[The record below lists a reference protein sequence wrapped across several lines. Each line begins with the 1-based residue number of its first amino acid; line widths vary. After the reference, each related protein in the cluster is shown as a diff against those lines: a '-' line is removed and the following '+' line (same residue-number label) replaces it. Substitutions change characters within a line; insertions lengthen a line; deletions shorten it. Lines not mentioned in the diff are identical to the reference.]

1 MQFVKSLSTVG
12 YAGFRGSTQIDPI
25 WNAYLL
31 ALVLEVAPAIESA
44 RIPTTKDIVFSYR
57 FRPDKTEN
65 TLFDPDLGWGPYHQH
80 ALACSKATHYVVA
93 TDISDFYPRVYH
105 HRLENALGL
114 ATDNS
119 EVVRRIMN
127 ILTSLSSGTSYGLPI
142 GGQAARILAELVLNR
157 TDLLLAASGI
167 QFSRFVDDY
176 LIYTDS
182 RESAQSA
189 LVELSETLLTNEGL
203 TLSRAKTRVMTSS
216 EFARS
221 SPLAMPDTADS
232 EDESS
237 TRQFLQIR
245 LKFDPYSPSADNDY
259 EELKD
264 ELKKFNIMTML
275 TREIRK
281 SRVDEIVVRQ
291 LVKSLRFLE
300 APVRNDAVISIIKN
314 MEALY
319 PVFPTVAIMLRQL
332 TPDLPADVI
341 TTVHDTLRQL
351 IQHKSHITAV
361 PANMAY
367 AIRLLAY
374 DRNEETDVLF
384 INLYQRLHTDMMLKR
399 DIILAMARRRVHY
412 WLSKVMKQY
421 AVLTPWERRALLIAS
436 YVLRDEGKHW
446 RNHVRQQMHET
457 ERKFMQWVANKN
469 SGRQWEI
476 PL

>member
-1 MQFVKSLSTVG
+1 
-12 YAGFRGSTQIDPI
+12 
-25 WNAYLL
+25 
-31 ALVLEVAPAIESA
+31 
-44 RIPTTKDIVFSYR
+44 
-57 FRPDKTEN
+57 
-65 TLFDPDLGWGPYHQH
+65 
-80 ALACSKATHYVVA
+80 
-93 TDISDFYPRVYH
+93 
-105 HRLENALGL
+105 
-114 ATDNS
+114 
-119 EVVRRIMN
+119 
-127 ILTSLSSGTSYGLPI
+127 
-142 GGQAARILAELVLNR
+142 
-157 TDLLLAASGI
+157 
-167 QFSRFVDDY
+167 
-176 LIYTDS
+176 
-182 RESAQSA
+182 
-189 LVELSETLLTNEGL
+189 
-203 TLSRAKTRVMTSS
+203 MTSS

-245 LKFDPYSPSADNDY
+245 LKFDPYSPSADNDN

-384 INLYQRLHTDMMLKR
+384 INLYQSLHTDMMLKR

-436 YVLRDEGKHW
+436 YVPRDEGKHW
-446 RNHVRQQMHET
+446 RNHVRQQMRNRTQVHAVGC
-457 ERKFMQWVANKN
+457 KQK
-469 SGRQWEI
+469 
-476 PL
+476 